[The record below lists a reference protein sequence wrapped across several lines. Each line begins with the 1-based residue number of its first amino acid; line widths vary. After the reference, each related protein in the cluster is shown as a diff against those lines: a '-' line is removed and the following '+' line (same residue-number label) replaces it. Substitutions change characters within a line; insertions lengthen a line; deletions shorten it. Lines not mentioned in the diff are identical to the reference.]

1 MKLKHIITV
10 LLLFFATSN
19 IMPQTPAF
27 PGAEGGGKYVTGGRG
42 GKVLY
47 ITSLEDNT
55 STGTLRW
62 AINQSGARTI
72 MFKVSGIIALKS
84 KLEIK
89 NANLTIA
96 GQTAPGDGICIKDYP
111 VVVKT
116 DNVIIR
122 FIRFRM
128 GDETKQEDDTFWGRE
143 QKNIIVDHCS
153 MSWST
158 DECASF
164 YDNENFTM
172 QWCILAESLRNSVH
186 GKGSHG
192 YGGIWGGK
200 KASFHHN
207 LLTCN
212 DSRNPRFCGSRYSNK
227 ADLELV
233 DFRNNV
239 LYNWGSNN
247 IYAGE
252 GGSYNIVNNYFKA
265 GPASSS
271 SSRSR
276 IIEPYADDGSNNQP
290 AGTYGRFYIDG
301 NLTIASAAVSA
312 DNWQGV
318 KLNSTFSTYAPE
330 ITINDI
336 KADGEFA
343 IEKGYTHTAQQAYEK
358 VLDYA
363 GCSLFKDVLDIR
375 YANEARNGTVSAIGS
390 NGSQNGLIDTQSD
403 AGGWPIYQTTTPPA
417 DSDADGIPDGWLDI
431 NYPGKKAT
439 DLNEERYTY
448 LEVYINSLVQEITL
462 GQQED
467 DNSGGNETTVLFC
480 DNVPTDKIVPENLS
494 ALISTGSLS
503 IADARTD
510 ACTENGYTW
519 RTSDVTFLLPAKFS
533 FSANFTSNGSRTVYV
548 TLNGDDANKQRY
560 DLTSTSCIP
569 VQLSGSN
576 TLRIESYGTSGS
588 YSQFSM
594 TNLCIKEISQSGIVP
609 NINDNLFITIRNNT
623 IYFASKQINIYSS
636 DGKLLKSVKNKQELY
651 IGDLPKGIYLIK
663 LIDLKGGIHTQKYV
677 RQ

>member
-164 YDNENFTM
+164 YDNENFKM